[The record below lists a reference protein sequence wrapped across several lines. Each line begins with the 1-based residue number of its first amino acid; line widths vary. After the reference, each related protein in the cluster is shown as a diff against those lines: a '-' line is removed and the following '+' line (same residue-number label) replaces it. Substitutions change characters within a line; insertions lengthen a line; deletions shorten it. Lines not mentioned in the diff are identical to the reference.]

1 MTSLSEKAIYTYTLP
16 YYPIPI
22 KENDPVS
29 IIHKNFTEFNSSN
42 MKTFSTDD
50 SKFIKGKFRSQKLIS
65 QQGYGGNFEYTV
77 ELFNIHDFISKV
89 PDQTDKHFKL
99 QKNILT
105 FNVEP
110 RQFYFKLVDPT
121 SIQEQNT
128 HTGGK
133 INLKKTKKKKQKKN
147 KTNKTKQKIIKS
159 KKNKNKIQKNH

>member
-77 ELFNIHDFISKV
+77 ELFKPESFEMNVVERGIDF
-89 PDQTDKHFKL
+89 
-99 QKNILT
+99 
-105 FNVEP
+105 P
-110 RQFYFKLVDPT
+110 R
-121 SIQEQNT
+121 
-128 HTGGK
+128 
-133 INLKKTKKKKQKKN
+133 
-147 KTNKTKQKIIKS
+147 
-159 KKNKNKIQKNH
+159 